1 MAARTWTLDS
11 GIAAEALRKDLTIAQ
26 ERLADAVDVFEE
38 SVLSYAKLL
47 DPVVFSG
54 AVAVDVYHHLPGRIS
69 GWIVVGRTANAA
81 VWDTT
86 ASTNDR
92 REFITLTSSA
102 AVTITLLV
110 F

>member
-1 MAARTWTLDS
+1 MAAKTWTLNS
-11 GIAAEALRKDLTIAQ
+11 GIAAEALRKDLTKAQ
-26 ERLADAVDVFEE
+26 ERLADAVDLFES
-38 SVLSYAKLL
+38 SVLSGAKLL

-54 AVAVDVYHHLPGRIS
+54 AVAVNVYHTLPWRIS

-86 ASTNDR
+86 AGTNDR
-92 REFITLTSSA
+92 REYITLTSSA
-102 AVTITLLV
+102 AVTVTLLV